1 MHVKEE
7 IIERITLM
15 NDYLE
20 PYEDMAMILVHLLLL
35 TVSHMNHVH
44 LLLEQN
50 ISHIV
55 FLKLSNHLMY
65 NQVILHLG
73 LVSQAELNSLLCIS
87 MIFMA
92 IS

>member
-7 IIERITLM
+7 IIDRITFM

-73 LVSQAELNSLLCIS
+73 LVSQAVEYSIK
-87 MIFMA
+87 
-92 IS
+92 

>member
-73 LVSQAELNSLLCIS
+73 LGNQAELNSLLCIS